1 MAKSYNKQ
9 SPTIIATLEKWQN
22 LTIHNEIKI
31 MASGL
36 GPQVVGLLILIL
48 GSGGLLILVLG
59 SGGLLI
65 LVLGSGLPVVIRQLW
80 STGCGCGQPVFC
92 FLPILRIV
100 SPQPKIH
107 SINYKSQCVRTV
119 MHLYKTSERY

>member
-59 SGGLLI
+59 SG
-65 LVLGSGLPVVIRQLW
+65 LPVVIRQLW
-80 STGCGCGQPVFC
+80 STGRGCGQPVIC
-92 FLPILRIV
+92 FLPI
-100 SPQPKIH
+100 
-107 SINYKSQCVRTV
+107 
-119 MHLYKTSERY
+119 